1 MDTLQ
6 SFIDKNKKSSFSD
19 LLLNMMKEKHIDP
32 PTLYKRA
39 YMDRKLFSKII
50 SDPDYRPGK
59 RIVCALALALHLDE
73 KESKELVKRAG
84 YILTSGDLFD
94 LSIRYCIE
102 NKIYDLIEAEE
113 VLMKQNVTIVGLRM
127 VKQKR

>member
-19 LLLNMMKEKHIDP
+19 LLLKMMKEKNIDP

-50 SDPDYRPGK
+50 SDPEYKPSK
-59 RIVCALALALHLDE
+59 RIVCALALALHLDN
-73 KESKELVKRAG
+73 KESKQLVKRAG
-84 YILTSGDLFD
+84 FILTSGTLFD
-94 LSIRYCIE
+94 LAIRYCIE
-102 NKIYDLIEAEE
+102 NRIYDLVEAEE
-113 VLMKQNVTIVGLRM
+113 VLMKQNVTIVRLRNF
-127 VKQKR
+127 K

>member
-19 LLLNMMKEKHIDP
+19 LLLKMMKEKNIDP

-50 SDPDYRPGK
+50 SDPEYKPSK
-59 RIVCALALALHLDE
+59 RIVCALALALHLDN
-73 KESKELVKRAG
+73 KESKQLIKRAG
-84 YILTSGDLFD
+84 FILSSGTLFD
-94 LSIRYCIE
+94 LAIRYCIE
-102 NKIYDLIEAEE
+102 NRIYDLVEAEE
-113 VLMKQNVTIVGLRM
+113 VLMKQNVTIVRLRNF
-127 VKQKR
+127 K

>member
-19 LLLNMMKEKHIDP
+19 LLLKMMKDKNIDA

-50 SDPDYRPGK
+50 SDPQYKPSK
-59 RIVCALALALHLDE
+59 RIVCALALALHLDS
-73 KESKELVKRAG
+73 KESKQLVKRAG
-84 YILTSGDLFD
+84 YILTSGELFD
-94 LSIRYCIE
+94 LAIRYCIE

-113 VLMKQNVTIVGLRM
+113 VLMKYNLAIVRLRNF
-127 VKQKR
+127 K